1 MSNEKITL
9 GMNLK
14 RIRKELN
21 FRQYEIAGDDV
32 TRNLI
37 SLMENDK
44 TPIYHNIA
52 NIVAKNMNKILLKRG
67 QDIYIQAE
75 DILNPERYDSRK
87 IANDYIEKL
96 KEHLENQNYEIE
108 SKKLIEIE
116 NFLNKWNY
124 IDKKV
129 KIYELLGDIYYH
141 AKDSNREYYYYIKA
155 LEVSYENPNMKE
167 RYKLILK
174 IVYNCIV
181 TKKYSE
187 TIRLCEFALSTQED
201 VPDKYKGIFYYN
213 LALAYYYQGDYNKAL
228 DEIIY
233 AKFYVSYNDYR
244 EMKRILMLE
253 AVCNS
258 KIKNYD
264 VAIRIYNKLLKM
276 LDDNPE
282 EICLINNNI
291 LQIYIEKNN
300 RTKVIEYHN
309 EILNLL
315 PSMNKKSFYLPEI
328 LISVAK
334 TYNYLNDYASYEK
347 YLYEILYLSKELC
360 NDSMFIESI
369 SLLLDLY
376 IKAEEFDK
384 ILVVTQKFEDEI
396 TNLEMNNNFLIILK
410 LLYNLIKQ
418 NNIKEAENLIKILL
432 EKEGNK
438 NEN

>member
-1 MSNEKITL
+1 
-9 GMNLK
+9 
-14 RIRKELN
+14 
-21 FRQYEIAGDDV
+21 
-32 TRNLI
+32 
-37 SLMENDK
+37 
-44 TPIYHNIA
+44 
-52 NIVAKNMNKILLKRG
+52 
-67 QDIYIQAE
+67 
-75 DILNPERYDSRK
+75 
-87 IANDYIEKL
+87 
-96 KEHLENQNYEIE
+96 
-108 SKKLIEIE
+108 
-116 NFLNKWNY
+116 
-124 IDKKV
+124 
-129 KIYELLGDIYYH
+129 
-141 AKDSNREYYYYIKA
+141 
-155 LEVSYENPNMKE
+155 
-167 RYKLILK
+167 
-174 IVYNCIV
+174 
-181 TKKYSE
+181 
-187 TIRLCEFALSTQED
+187 
-201 VPDKYKGIFYYN
+201 
-213 LALAYYYQGDYNKAL
+213 
-228 DEIIY
+228 
-233 AKFYVSYNDYR
+233 
-244 EMKRILMLE
+244 MLE

-300 RTKVIEYHN
+300 RTNVIEYHN

>member
-1 MSNEKITL
+1 
-9 GMNLK
+9 
-14 RIRKELN
+14 
-21 FRQYEIAGDDV
+21 
-32 TRNLI
+32 
-37 SLMENDK
+37 
-44 TPIYHNIA
+44 
-52 NIVAKNMNKILLKRG
+52 
-67 QDIYIQAE
+67 
-75 DILNPERYDSRK
+75 
-87 IANDYIEKL
+87 
-96 KEHLENQNYEIE
+96 
-108 SKKLIEIE
+108 
-116 NFLNKWNY
+116 
-124 IDKKV
+124 
-129 KIYELLGDIYYH
+129 
-141 AKDSNREYYYYIKA
+141 
-155 LEVSYENPNMKE
+155 
-167 RYKLILK
+167 
-174 IVYNCIV
+174 
-181 TKKYSE
+181 
-187 TIRLCEFALSTQED
+187 
-201 VPDKYKGIFYYN
+201 
-213 LALAYYYQGDYNKAL
+213 
-228 DEIIY
+228 
-233 AKFYVSYNDYR
+233 
-244 EMKRILMLE
+244 MLE

-328 LISVAK
+328 LISLAK